1 MNRPL
6 CAVGALIT
14 LTVMGC
20 TTPAQLFRDAHL
32 DKLCAIDGGLHVYHK
47 QPSHLR
53 NAVAELLK
61 PPKNSDLFATR
72 QSFSPIEGSPSDI
85 NYMWRT
91 TTELYRVSDGVLLA
105 EYVMYTRRGW
115 DALRPHHSHY
125 SCPSIRGADSMM
137 LNAVFEEGAK

>member
-1 MNRPL
+1 MKLPL
-6 CAVGALIT
+6 CAVGALLT
-14 LTVMGC
+14 LTVIGC

-61 PPKNSDLFATR
+61 PPRDNDLYTIKSSTSTLDGA
-72 QSFSPIEGSPSDI
+72 PSGI

-91 TTELYRVSDGVLLA
+91 AIGLYRISDNLLVA
-105 EYVMYTRRGW
+105 EHISYARRGW
-115 DALRPHHSHY
+115 DLLRPHPSAY
-125 SCPSIRGADSMM
+125 GCPVMTRVEEKM
-137 LNAVFEEGAK
+137 LNAVFGDGEK